1 MLLSIDTFVPLIR
14 TQMDDPISFT
24 ISQKFEIESRL
35 RDINKMSNIKELQA
49 ITKDLLL
56 AWQQEISRSRA
67 AIKAQLS

>member
-1 MLLSIDTFVPLIR
+1 MN
-14 TQMDDPISFT
+14 DPIGFT

-35 RDINKMSNIKELQA
+35 RDINKMSDVKELQA

>member
-1 MLLSIDTFVPLIR
+1 MLLFIDTFVPLIR

>member
-1 MLLSIDTFVPLIR
+1 
-14 TQMDDPISFT
+14 MDDPISFT

-35 RDINKMSNIKELQA
+35 RDINKMSDVKELQA

-67 AIKAQLS
+67 AIKTQLS

>member
-35 RDINKMSNIKELQA
+35 RDINKMLDIKELQA

>member
-1 MLLSIDTFVPLIR
+1 MLLFIDTFVPLIR
-14 TQMDDPISFT
+14 TQIDDPISFT

-35 RDINKMSNIKELQA
+35 RDINKMLDIKELQA